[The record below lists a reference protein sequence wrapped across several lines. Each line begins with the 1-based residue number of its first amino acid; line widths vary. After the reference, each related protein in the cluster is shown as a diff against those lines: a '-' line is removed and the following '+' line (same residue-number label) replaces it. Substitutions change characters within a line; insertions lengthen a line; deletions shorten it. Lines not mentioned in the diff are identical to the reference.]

1 MKQCRIC
8 YNTISKDDYVELLI
22 GQENYKYIIGK
33 YKWVQCDYCF
43 SCINVSRKL
52 VWRLYINTLLTTDCK
67 QALFNL
73 LNQEN
78 NMPIWITDNLGLNG
92 KPVKALFYKGQMHSS
107 RLLTGLNDYSFYM
120 IKEKITNIY
129 KNLLQEENTNNK
141 NIENIQTLLENISF

>member
-8 YNTISKDDYVELLI
+8 YNNISKDEYVELLI

-43 SCINVSRKL
+43 NCINVSRKL

-78 NMPIWITDNLGLNG
+78 NMPIWITDNLGLNDYN
-92 KPVKALFYKGQMHSS
+92 FY
-107 RLLTGLNDYSFYM
+107 T

-141 NIENIQTLLENISF
+141 NMENMQTLLANLTF

>member
-8 YNTISKDDYVELLI
+8 YNNISKDEYVELLI

-33 YKWVQCDYCF
+33 YKWVQCDYCVN
-43 SCINVSRKL
+43 CINVSRIML
-52 VWRLYINTLLTTDCK
+52 WRFYINTLLTTDCK

-107 RLLTGLNDYSFYM
+107 RLLTGLNDYNFYT

-141 NIENIQTLLENISF
+141 NMENMQTLLANLTF